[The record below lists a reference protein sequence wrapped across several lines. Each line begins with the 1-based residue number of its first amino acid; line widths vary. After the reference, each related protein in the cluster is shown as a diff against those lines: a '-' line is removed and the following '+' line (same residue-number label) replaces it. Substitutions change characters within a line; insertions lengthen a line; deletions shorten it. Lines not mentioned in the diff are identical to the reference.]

1 MLLCSNK
8 MQNVNGKLMKIVIQ
22 IMHLL
27 FQIYISFT
35 ISDFKNA
42 LDYEELSHLS

>member
-1 MLLCSNK
+1 

-27 FQIYISFT
+27 FQIFIYISFT